1 MKKKRVTKMTFSKRV
16 VLFILLIAVVDLQI
30 CIFRGLET
38 VAISIITEIVA
49 IILTYSVKAFYG
61 KREAERTRL
70 QEEQANY
77 ERDFERI
84 DV

>member
-1 MKKKRVTKMTFSKRV
+1 MTKKQKMTFSKRV
-16 VLFILLIAVVDLQI
+16 TMVILIVALIDIQI
-30 CIFRGLET
+30 CIFKGLET
-38 VAISIITEIVA
+38 LAISFITEIVA
-49 IILTYSVKAFYG
+49 VVLTYSIKAFYG

-77 ERDFERI
+77 ERDFERL